1 MDLTSLL
8 SRYTAEMIY
17 GSSLGAFA
25 QESQEHKRLRR
36 ELKNKKRTPEMVEE
50 VRIENQEGTL
60 TKCLWFRWA
69 VRKYGTPWSG
79 SCGGICLTLSH
90 WQDTSSRSTTSTGY

>member
-1 MDLTSLL
+1 MDITSLL

-50 VRIENQEGTL
+50 VRIENQECTL
-60 TKCLWFRWA
+60 TKCL
-69 VRKYGTPWSG
+69 GSG
-79 SCGGICLTLSH
+79 G
-90 WQDTSSRSTTSTGY
+90 R